1 MKFSKYILI
10 ICAFIFVFS
19 CKKTDLTVTEPGPD
33 YILSKLMNGTWEN
46 VSINGDKLTIG
57 SEEYTFE
64 DSLLG
69 IGGIFANGNNYVIAA
84 PLGNLITISAEGE
97 SIEGVKEIIDIVGE
111 ENAIGVIN
119 GIAENKDNLSSI
131 NPKDI
136 IESADVTDE
145 EINRIGEILGNLG
158 SSSVVIDQIPPK

>member
-1 MKFSKYILI
+1 MKLLKYILI
-10 ICAFIFVFS
+10 ICTFLFVFS

-57 SEEYTFE
+57 GEEYTFE

-69 IGGIFANGNNYVIAA
+69 IGGIFANGNDYVIAA
-84 PLGNLITISAEGE
+84 PLGNLITINAEGE

-119 GIAENKDNLSSI
+119 GIANSEDKNNI
-131 NPKDI
+131 NPEDI
-136 IESADVTDE
+136 IGNAAVTDE
-145 EINRIGEILGNLG
+145 EMDRIGDILSGLKFG
-158 SSSVVIDQIPPK
+158 GIESISPK

>member
-10 ICAFIFVFS
+10 ICTFIFIFS
-19 CKKTDLTVTEPGPD
+19 CKKTELTVTEPGPD

-57 SEEYTFE
+57 GEEYTFE

-69 IGGIFANGNNYVIAA
+69 IGGIFANGNDYVIAA

-119 GIAENKDNLSSI
+119 GIANSEDKNNI
-131 NPKDI
+131 NPEDI
-136 IESADVTDE
+136 IGSADVTDE
-145 EINRIGEILGNLG
+145 EMDRIGDILSGLKFG
-158 SSSVVIDQIPPK
+158 GIESISPK

>member
-1 MKFSKYILI
+1 MKFLNYILI

-46 VSINGDKLTIG
+46 VSINGDTLTLKG
-57 SEEYTFE
+57 QDYKFE

-84 PLGNLITISAEGE
+84 PLGNLITINAEGE

-111 ENAIGVIN
+111 ENTIGVIN
-119 GIAENKDNLSSI
+119 GIASKKDDPTSI
-131 NPKDI
+131 KPEDI
-136 IESADVTDE
+136 IGSADVTDE
-145 EINRIGEILGNLG
+145 EMDRIGDILSGLKFG
-158 SSSVVIDQIPPK
+158 GIESISPK

>member
-1 MKFSKYILI
+1 MKFLNYILI

-46 VSINGDKLTIG
+46 VSINGDTLTLKG
-57 SEEYTFE
+57 QDYKFE

-84 PLGNLITISAEGE
+84 PLGNLITINAEGE
-97 SIEGVKEIIDIVGE
+97 SIEGVKEIINIVGE

-119 GIAENKDNLSSI
+119 GIANSEDKNNI
-131 NPKDI
+131 NPEDI
-136 IESADVTDE
+136 IGSADVTDE
-145 EINRIGEILGNLG
+145 EINRIGDILSGLKFG
-158 SSSVVIDQIPPK
+158 GIESISPK

>member
-46 VSINGDKLTIG
+46 VSINGDTLTLKG
-57 SEEYTFE
+57 QDYKFE

-69 IGGIFANGNNYVIAA
+69 IGGIFANGNDYVIAA
-84 PLGNLITISAEGE
+84 PLGNLITINAEGE
-97 SIEGVKEIIDIVGE
+97 SIEGVKEIINIVGE

-119 GIAENKDNLSSI
+119 GIANSEDKNNI
-131 NPKDI
+131 NPEDI
-136 IESADVTDE
+136 IGSADVTDE
-145 EINRIGEILGNLG
+145 EMDRIGDILSGLKFG
-158 SSSVVIDQIPPK
+158 GIESISPK

>member
-57 SEEYTFE
+57 GEEYTFE

-69 IGGIFANGNNYVIAA
+69 IGGIFANGNDYVIAA

-119 GIAENKDNLSSI
+119 GIASKKDDPTSI
-131 NPKDI
+131 KPEDI
-136 IESADVTDE
+136 IGSADVTYE

>member
-10 ICAFIFVFS
+10 ICTFIFIFS

-46 VSINGDKLTIG
+46 VSINGDTLTLKG
-57 SEEYTFE
+57 QDYKFE

-97 SIEGVKEIIDIVGE
+97 SIEGVKEIINIVGE

-119 GIAENKDNLSSI
+119 GIANSEDKNNI
-131 NPKDI
+131 NPEDI
-136 IESADVTDE
+136 IGSADVTDE
-145 EINRIGEILGNLG
+145 EINRIGDILSGLKFG
-158 SSSVVIDQIPPK
+158 GIESISPK

>member
-1 MKFSKYILI
+1 MKLLKYILI
-10 ICAFIFVFS
+10 ICTFLFVFS

-57 SEEYTFE
+57 GEEYTFE

-69 IGGIFANGNNYVIAA
+69 IGGIFANGNDYVIAA
-84 PLGNLITISAEGE
+84 PLGNLITINAEGE

-119 GIAENKDNLSSI
+119 GIASSEDPSNI
-131 NPKDI
+131 KPEDI
-136 IESADVTDE
+136 IGSADVTDE
-145 EINRIGEILGNLG
+145 EMDRIGDILSGLKFG
-158 SSSVVIDQIPPK
+158 GIESISPK

>member
-46 VSINGDKLTIG
+46 VSINGDTLTLKG
-57 SEEYTFE
+57 QDYKFE

-84 PLGNLITISAEGE
+84 PLGNLITINAEGE

-119 GIAENKDNLSSI
+119 GIANSEDKNNI

-136 IESADVTDE
+136 IGSADVTDE
-145 EINRIGEILGNLG
+145 EINRIGDILSGLKFG
-158 SSSVVIDQIPPK
+158 GIESISPK

>member
-1 MKFSKYILI
+1 MKLLKYILI
-10 ICAFIFVFS
+10 ICTFLFVFS

-57 SEEYTFE
+57 GEEYTFE

-69 IGGIFANGNNYVIAA
+69 IGGIFANGNDYVIAA
-84 PLGNLITISAEGE
+84 PLGNLITINAEGE
-97 SIEGVKEIIDIVGE
+97 SIEGVKEIINIVGE

-119 GIAENKDNLSSI
+119 GIANSEDKNNI
-131 NPKDI
+131 NPEDI
-136 IESADVTDE
+136 IGSADVTDE
-145 EINRIGEILGNLG
+145 EMDRIGDILSGLKFG
-158 SSSVVIDQIPPK
+158 GIESISPK

>member
-10 ICAFIFVFS
+10 ICTFIFIFS
-19 CKKTDLTVTEPGPD
+19 CKKTELTVTEPGPD

-57 SEEYTFE
+57 GEEYTFE

-69 IGGIFANGNNYVIAA
+69 IGGIFANGNDYVIAA
-84 PLGNLITISAEGE
+84 PLGNLITINAEGE
-97 SIEGVKEIIDIVGE
+97 SIEGVKEIINIVGE

-119 GIAENKDNLSSI
+119 RIANSEDKNNI
-131 NPKDI
+131 NPEYI
-136 IESADVTDE
+136 IGSADVTDE
-145 EINRIGEILGNLG
+145 EINRIGDILSGLKFG
-158 SSSVVIDQIPPK
+158 GIESISPK